1 MKINKRRQRHLTS
14 DPAAAIDPAATCC
27 CDKSVAMATQ
37 HTPTSTAPSVSFG
50 LPIWKVQRSLND
62 SIVCPS
68 ATFVHRLA
76 TTSRCVARPL
86 PVVNIPQFTTK
97 RAAVQK
103 YSNKN
108 FDDCQFMGG
117 NLSQLDCYRRN
128 INLFYIIS
136 FLIYLPFF

>member
-37 HTPTSTAPSVSFG
+37 HPPTSTAPSVSFG

-97 RAAVQK
+97 RAAVQIIQIK
-103 YSNKN
+103 ILTIV
-108 FDDCQFMGG
+108 
-117 NLSQLDCYRRN
+117 NLWEETSH
-128 INLFYIIS
+128 NLTVIVAI
-136 FLIYLPFF
+136 